1 MVLRPVLPGKV
12 AGSAD
17 RFETAAR
24 VVRLTERMSDAAD
37 GAERSDAG
45 DRGDRA
51 IPGHRRRAGRP

>member
-45 DRGDRA
+45 DRA